1 MPEKIMKT
9 LWDESSDV
17 ESEIESTRPLLTDD
31 YTSDDVNE
39 VRKMIEDQNP
49 EVNIEDD
56 DTI

>member
-39 VRKMIEDQNP
+39 VRKMIEDQDP

>member
-17 ESEIESTRPLLTDD
+17 ESEIESTHPLLTDD

-39 VRKMIEDQNP
+39 VRKMIEDHEP

>member
-1 MPEKIMKT
+1 MPEKIIKT
-9 LWDESSDV
+9 LWDESSDL

-39 VRKMIEDQNP
+39 IRKRIEDQNP
-49 EVNIEDD
+49 EVNIKDD

>member
-39 VRKMIEDQNP
+39 VRKMIEDHEP

>member
-17 ESEIESTRPLLTDD
+17 ENEIESTRPLLTDD
-31 YTSDDVNE
+31 YTSDNVNE
-39 VRKMIEDQNP
+39 VLKMIEDHDP
-49 EVNIEDD
+49 EVNIEGD

>member
-1 MPEKIMKT
+1 MPEKIIKT
-9 LWDESSDV
+9 LWDESSDL

-39 VRKMIEDQNP
+39 IRKRIEGQNP
-49 EVNIEDD
+49 EVNIKDD